1 MLRLGMTVI
10 GVTDM
15 ERAVTFW
22 TRALGFEVHAG
33 GADDDWTELGPSG
46 EDVSPLALQHSD
58 EQPEAHPRLHLD
70 LMADDAEDQATQVE
84 RLISL
89 GAARV
94 DWDLYPATPDFVVLA
109 DPDGNRFCVVDA
121 AMHEG

>member
-1 MLRLGMTVI
+1 MTVI

-22 TRALGFEVHAG
+22 TQALGFEIHIG
-33 GADDDWTELGPSG
+33 GADDGWTELGPPG
-46 EDVSPLALQHSD
+46 EDALPLALQHSD
-58 EQPEAHPRLHLD
+58 EQPEVHPRLHLD
-70 LMADDAEDQATQVE
+70 LMADDAGDQTTQVE
-84 RLISL
+84 RLTSL
-89 GAARV
+89 GATRV